1 MAHKQG
7 QRTWSVDP
15 HSGQPRDPVRI
26 LRLCYKD
33 WRRWRTS
40 KDNVPGRLT
49 LIVSSPEIQRGVCA
63 CAIKIGGD
71 GAQVRTTHLV
81 G

>member
-40 KDNVPGRLT
+40 KDNAPGW
-49 LIVSSPEIQRGVCA
+49 LIVIVENFPESFFGIIFEDIVQ
-63 CAIKIGGD
+63 
-71 GAQVRTTHLV
+71 
-81 G
+81 